1 MAEYIIVIS
10 AVTAIITIYDKF
22 AAKHLPRMRIPEKVL
37 LIMGFIGG
45 AAAEYITIKIIRHK
59 TRHKI
64 FMRGLPAMIVL
75 HIAVAAALIYRFY
88 F

>member
-45 AAAEYITIKIIRHK
+45 AAAEYITMKIIRHK

-64 FMRGLPAMIVL
+64 FMRGLPAMIAL
-75 HIAVAAALIYRFY
+75 HVAVAAALIYRFY

>member
-1 MAEYIIVIS
+1 MAEYLIVIS
-10 AVTAIITIYDKF
+10 AITAIITVYDKL
-22 AAKHLPRMRIPEKVL
+22 AAKLLPRHRIPERVL
-37 LIMGFIGG
+37 LIAGFMGA
-45 AAAEYITIKIIRHK
+45 AAAEYITMKIIRHK

-75 HIAVAAALIYRFY
+75 HLIIAGVLIYRFY

>member
-1 MAEYIIVIS
+1 MAEYLIVIS
-10 AVTAIITIYDKF
+10 AITAIITVYDKL
-22 AAKHLPRMRIPEKVL
+22 AAKLLPRHRIPESVL
-37 LIMGFIGG
+37 LIAGFMGA
-45 AAAEYITIKIIRHK
+45 AAAEYITMKIIRHK

-75 HIAVAAALIYRFY
+75 HLIIAGVLIYRFY